1 MYWSRFCRERDGQCQ
16 HLVPL
21 EPLNNLFIASMCL
34 PLKNLNISIHQMSG
48 LQFWQV
54 LIGSCN
60 SEYPLFWD
68 GIQNGFSFL
77 DNLTVYYCSTVVPTR
92 HPLKTSIFLER
103 KSRRVALFW
112 GPLSLP
118 FFDGPDWGD
127 DLREEKRRHGTV
139 TAFPHLVR
147 RSQIPYLRGENS
159 AIET

>member
-1 MYWSRFCRERDGQCQ
+1 MYWSRFCRELDGQYQ
-16 HLVPL
+16 FLVPL
-21 EPLNNLFIASMCL
+21 EALNNIFRASVCL
-34 PLKNLNISIHQMSG
+34 PFKNLNISIHQISG

-68 GIQNGFSFL
+68 GIQNGFSFH

-127 DLREEKRRHGTV
+127 DLGEEKHRHGTV